1 MYIKRSIESE
11 VLKLNKMFK
20 VILVVGPRQVGKTT
34 LLKNIKEKNRNY
46 VTLDEMEIRSL
57 AINDP
62 KLFLQKFKAPL
73 IIDEI
78 QYAPQLLS
86 YIKAEVDNK
95 EERGLY
101 WLTGSQQFELMNN
114 VSESLAGRVG
124 IIDMFSFSISEKRNT
139 LKRTFNPDKIN
150 KPFTFDI
157 NQVFEEIFKGGMPD
171 YYLNTIER
179 DSFFSNYIRTYLER
193 DIRSLAQVGDLNSF
207 HKFLISVASRTG
219 ELLNYSSIAEDVGLS
234 VNTIKKWISI
244 LESTGIIYLLQ
255 PYNNSELKRAI
266 KNPKIYFLDTGLCTY
281 LSKWNN
287 LEALID
293 SSVSG
298 HYLETFVISEI
309 IKNIKSKKENI
320 DIYYYRDKEKKEI
333 DLVLYKEN
341 TLYPY
346 EIKKTAN
353 PNKEMIKNFA
363 VLNKTNKNIGPGGII
378 CFYPMIIPLDEKNN
392 VIPISSIL

>member
-150 KPFTFDI
+150 
-157 NQVFEEIFKGGMPD
+157 
-171 YYLNTIER
+171 
-179 DSFFSNYIRTYLER
+179 
-193 DIRSLAQVGDLNSF
+193 
-207 HKFLISVASRTG
+207 
-219 ELLNYSSIAEDVGLS
+219 
-234 VNTIKKWISI
+234 I
-244 LESTGIIYLLQ
+244 L
-255 PYNNSELKRAI
+255 
-266 KNPKIYFLDTGLCTY
+266 
-281 LSKWNN
+281 
-287 LEALID
+287 
-293 SSVSG
+293 
-298 HYLETFVISEI
+298 
-309 IKNIKSKKENI
+309 
-320 DIYYYRDKEKKEI
+320 
-333 DLVLYKEN
+333 
-341 TLYPY
+341 
-346 EIKKTAN
+346 
-353 PNKEMIKNFA
+353 
-363 VLNKTNKNIGPGGII
+363 
-378 CFYPMIIPLDEKNN
+378 
-392 VIPISSIL
+392 